1 MSTALEKRWF
11 PVLQLFTSD
20 GNTDGLV
27 TVADTTGFF
36 SKQTITIKS
45 NTQPPKAFQVN
56 IVISATQMYVGLPK
70 SNIIL
75 DRTDV
80 SAYKLADAAQI
91 YAPSQSIG
99 QIQPPEIFNAVYA
112 RDPVVA
118 LRTVLVDAHGQWI
131 NEANPVPVNAVVNVP
146 PGTIPTQWDDIDLG
160 YDANQNLNE
169 VQYFLDTIL
178 IRTLNLS
185 YDSNGNLI
193 EVTATPSPA

>member
-1 MSTALEKRWF
+1 
-11 PVLQLFTSD
+11 
-20 GNTDGLV
+20 
-27 TVADTTGFF
+27 
-36 SKQTITIKS
+36 
-45 NTQPPKAFQVN
+45 
-56 IVISATQMYVGLPK
+56 MYVGLPK

-160 YDANQNLNE
+160 YDANRK
-169 VQYFLDTIL
+169 I
-178 IRTLNLS
+178 
-185 YDSNGNLI
+185 
-193 EVTATPSPA
+193 